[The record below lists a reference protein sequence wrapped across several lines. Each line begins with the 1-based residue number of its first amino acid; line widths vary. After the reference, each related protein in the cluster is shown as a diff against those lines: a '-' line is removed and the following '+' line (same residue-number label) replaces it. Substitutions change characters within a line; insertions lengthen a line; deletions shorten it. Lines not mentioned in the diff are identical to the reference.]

1 MRRLILL
8 LLALLLVSPAAAFDW
23 KDYDKGQRLDIRR
36 FAVNN
41 GLFTLY
47 HEVGH
52 LLIDKLELPVLG
64 REEDAADNI
73 ATWMLLQ
80 KGTPEA
86 NQALEDAVQGWAL
99 TAEYFDDRWTNEDFA
114 SGYSPD
120 RQRAMQIVCL
130 LVGADGAAFRPVA
143 DDYALNSDR
152 QHMCHFEYEL
162 IDRSMRQ
169 LLAKAASGTEV
180 TVVYHDSG
188 RHLKLA
194 EQMLRNSGI
203 IETVAEE
210 VRRGYRLGGEVTMTV
225 AQCGEPNAFYDTASA
240 EIIFCYELM
249 QDFVDLYA
257 DELPR
262 QPTGKKPKSR

>member
-1 MRRLILL
+1 MRRLALL
-8 LLALLLVSPAAAFDW
+8 LLAVLLASPAAAFDL
-23 KDYDKGQRLDIRR
+23 KDYDKSQRLDMRR
-36 FAVNN
+36 FAINN

-52 LLIDKLELPVLG
+52 LLIDKLDLPVLG

-80 KGTPEA
+80 KATPEA
-86 NQALEDAVQGWAL
+86 NQALEDAVAGWAL
-99 TAEYFDDRWTNEDFA
+99 TAEFFDDKWTNEDFS

-130 LVGADGAAFRPVA
+130 SVGADRAAFRPVA
-143 DDYALNSDR
+143 TDYDFDNDR
-152 QHMCHFEYEL
+152 QNSCHFEYEL

-169 LLAKAASGTEV
+169 LLSKAGSGTEV
-180 TVVYHDSG
+180 TVTYLDSG

-203 IETVAEE
+203 IDEVAEE
-210 VRRGYRLGGEVTMTV
+210 VRQGYRLGGEVTVTV
-225 AQCGEPNAFYDTASA
+225 AQCGEPNAFYDTSTT

-249 QDFVDLYA
+249 QDFIELYA
-257 DELPR
+257 AELPS
-262 QPTGKKPKSR
+262 PSTGKRKPR